1 MVETAVGI
9 GVLLNL
15 LVYESIGL
23 TAGGMVVPGYLALFM
38 DQPLR
43 IAVTLAAG
51 LATWAV
57 VSVVLGRWVIL
68 FGRRRYGA
76 MLVGGLL
83 ATYVFELLSS
93 GAGAAAGEWR
103 VIGYIVP
110 GLLANEIDRQG
121 PLATLAVTL
130 VLAIATRILVTLFFR
145 LGL

>member
-1 MVETAVGI
+1 MIESAVGI

-15 LVYESIGL
+15 LVYESLGL

-43 IAVTLAAG
+43 ILTTLVAG
-51 LATWAV
+51 VATWALV
-57 VSVVLGRWVIL
+57 VHALGRYVIL

-76 MLVGGLL
+76 MLVAGLL
-83 ATYVFELLSS
+83 ATYAFEALSTR
-93 GAGAAAGEWR
+93 AGPPAEELR

-121 PLATLAVTL
+121 PLPTLVVTLAL
-130 VLAIATRILVTLFFR
+130 AVLTRVLLTVFFR
-145 LGL
+145 LGI